1 MVVGKTFSFSK
12 STQHMYCQFM
22 TSKNELEPKVLKNV
36 HILHYLY
43 RYYQTKSNNVIK
55 TKIS

>member
-1 MVVGKTFSFSK
+1 
-12 STQHMYCQFM
+12 MYCQFM
-22 TSKNELEPKVLKNV
+22 TSKNEFEPKILKNV

-43 RYYQTKSNNVIK
+43 KYYQTKSNNVIK